1 MIVSRN
7 NGIKVACIVAVVS
20 SLIIVQVLKSM
31 GIIKDNEAEI
41 LSIVI
46 SIILIA
52 GIAAVL
58 FQCMCTN
65 GITLETLD
73 SLSKNDSHVADGDI
87 DTSDIAEVCG
97 AVDPEENCL
106 GKDESPA
113 STSGQNN
120 ASEGDSLNEGELPRV
135 APSQDHAFQDRLS
148 TAPAQNDTSKG
159 SGLPRVAPIQNDP
172 SKDGLPRV
180 APSQDHDS
188 KDELPTAPIQNDT
201 SKGGGLP
208 IVAPVQNDTSK
219 DGLPT
224 APIQNDTSK
233 GSGLP
238 IVAPVQNDTSKGSGL
253 PIVAPVQ
260 NDTSKGSGLPIVAPV
275 QNDASK
281 DGLPTAPAQ
290 NDTSK
295 GGGLP
300 TVAPVQN
307 DTSKGGG
314 LPIVAPVQN
323 DTSKDGLPTA
333 PIQND
338 TSKGS
343 GLPRVAPVQNDTSKD
358 DFLEGLLES
367 MFSENVTD
375 VRYNEESDGNVI
387 DQDQLLGDGKK
398 SSDDSGNDDK
408 SCERPKIKPFLSV
421 TTAVSPTGDNDLN
434 LIDLGEDE
442 KSDQE
447 AGQSCSPGLLYN
459 VKLCERRHM
468 NVLM

>member
-46 SIILIA
+46 SIILIT

-65 GITLETLD
+65 GITLD

-159 SGLPRVAPIQNDP
+159 SGLPRVAP
-172 SKDGLPRV
+172 
-180 APSQDHDS
+180 
-188 KDELPTAPIQNDT
+188 
-201 SKGGGLP
+201 
-208 IVAPVQNDTSK
+208 VQNDTSK

-224 APIQNDTSK
+224 API
-233 GSGLP
+233 
-238 IVAPVQNDTSKGSGL
+238 
-253 PIVAPVQ
+253 
-260 NDTSKGSGLPIVAPV
+260 
-275 QNDASK
+275 
-281 DGLPTAPAQ
+281 
-290 NDTSK
+290 
-295 GGGLP
+295 
-300 TVAPVQN
+300 QN

-358 DFLEGLLES
+358 GLPTAPIQNDTSKGGGLPIVAPVQNDTSKGDFLEGLLES

-387 DQDQLLGDGKK
+387 SQDQLLGDEKK
-398 SSDDSGNDDK
+398 SSDDSSDDSRDDDK
-408 SCERPKIKPFLSV
+408 SCEMPKIKPFLSV

-434 LIDLGEDE
+434 LIDLEKSE

-447 AGQSCSPGLLYN
+447 AGQSCSSSLLYN
-459 VKLCERRHM
+459 VKLSEREHM
-468 NVLM
+468 NILM

>member
-1 MIVSRN
+1 M
-7 NGIKVACIVAVVS
+7 
-20 SLIIVQVLKSM
+20 
-31 GIIKDNEAEI
+31 
-41 LSIVI
+41 
-46 SIILIA
+46 
-52 GIAAVL
+52 
-58 FQCMCTN
+58 
-65 GITLETLD
+65 
-73 SLSKNDSHVADGDI
+73 
-87 DTSDIAEVCG
+87 
-97 AVDPEENCL
+97 
-106 GKDESPA
+106 
-113 STSGQNN
+113 
-120 ASEGDSLNEGELPRV
+120 
-135 APSQDHAFQDRLS
+135 
-148 TAPAQNDTSKG
+148 
-159 SGLPRVAPIQNDP
+159 
-172 SKDGLPRV
+172 
-180 APSQDHDS
+180 
-188 KDELPTAPIQNDT
+188 
-201 SKGGGLP
+201 P

-238 IVAPVQNDTSKGSGL
+238 I
-253 PIVAPVQ
+253 
-260 NDTSKGSGLPIVAPV
+260 
-275 QNDASK
+275 
-281 DGLPTAPAQ
+281 
-290 NDTSK
+290 
-295 GGGLP
+295 
-300 TVAPVQN
+300 VAPVQN